1 MSKIL
6 WKSLPL
12 CPAVLAAS
20 LVCVASAVAQPQ
32 QLVAEKP
39 DEVLNQVVQYGKE
52 GTNTQDDTIGQVTS
66 VSQLKDVQPT
76 DWAFQALQS
85 LVERYGVIAGYP
97 DGTFRGNRAMTRYEF
112 AAGLNAALDRVN
124 ELIAAGSTSMVR
136 REDIETLHRLQQE
149 FGPELASLRGRV
161 DSLEAQTAQLEANQ
175 FSTTTKLVGEDIFA
189 ISDNFGNY
197 RNDNAV
203 FTNRVRLDFQTSFTG
218 KDTLH
223 TRIAAGN
230 AQRFNFQNRVAPGG
244 FGTYEGS
251 GSLINVF
258 EPNTSNSVS
267 LDWLAYYFPIF
278 KNSQV
283 YVAAS
288 GALTNDIVPGGNPY
302 FDDGGDGG
310 SGSISVFSQVSPI
323 YRIGGGA
330 GAGLNLVLS
339 DKGIL
344 KDSSLSL
351 GYFADNAAN
360 PGRSSGFTKGDYVAI
375 GQVNLNITDRF
386 SIAGTY
392 ANGYHTTGSGIFNV
406 GTPGSNS
413 TPFQAV
419 VGSAQSNDPSL
430 LYGVGGQRPIT
441 TNSYGGEVAFRLTK
455 KISLSGFVEE
465 TLARIKG
472 RGDADIWSYGAGIAF
487 PDFGK
492 NGSVLGLFAG
502 VEPTLRG
509 LRAVGIGRNFGRR
522 DEDWHY
528 EAFYKYQVSDNI
540 SITPGIVVLTAP
552 GQNIRNN
559 NAWIGTLRTTFT
571 F

>member
-1 MSKIL
+1 MSQIL
-6 WKSLPL
+6 GKSLLL
-12 CPAVLAAS
+12 CPAFLAAS
-20 LVCVASAVAQPQ
+20 LVYVASAVAQSPQ
-32 QLVAEKP
+32 LAAEKP

-52 GTNTQDDTIGQVTS
+52 GTNNKDDTIGQVTS

-136 REDIETLHRLQQE
+136 REDIATLQRLQQE
-149 FGPELASLRGRV
+149 FGPELVSLRGRV

-203 FTNRVRLDFQTSFTG
+203 FSNRARLDFQTSFTG

-223 TRIAAGN
+223 TRITAGN
-230 AQRFNFQNRVAPGG
+230 AQRFGFQNRVAPGG

-258 EPNTSNSVS
+258 EPNTNNGVG

-283 YVAAS
+283 YIAAAA
-288 GALTNDIVPGGNPY
+288 GFTNDILPSGNPY
-302 FDDGGDGG
+302 FNDGGNGG
-310 SGSISVFSQVSPI
+310 NGAISTFAQVSPI
-323 YRIGGGA
+323 YRIGGGT
-330 GAGLNLVLS
+330 GAGVNLVLS
-339 DKGIL
+339 DKGIF

-351 GYFADNAAN
+351 GYFADNPAN

-375 GQVNLNITDRF
+375 GQVTLNITNRF

-392 ANGYHTTGSGIFNV
+392 ANGYHTTGTGIFNA
-406 GTPGSNS
+406 GAPGSNTS
-413 TPFQAV
+413 PFNGL
-419 VGSAQSNDPSL
+419 VGSAQSNDPSI
-430 LYGVGGQRPIT
+430 LYGAGGQRPTT
-441 TNSYGGEVAFRLTK
+441 TNSYGGTVSFQVNK
-455 KISLSGFVEE
+455 KISISGFVEE

-492 NGSVLGLFAG
+492 NGSVLGFFAG

-540 SITPGIVVLTAP
+540 SITPGIIVLTAP

-559 NAWIGTLRTTFT
+559 DAWISTLRTTFT